1 MLNYPAQLEHLATM
15 DKVYIISTA
24 KALSEEKN
32 HCIWADEKVCNT
44 VGECSHY
51 GYNDCC
57 DCICSPRHLDA
68 FISYVGSG
76 YKPQPVK
83 DWIKKYG
90 IKLGIK

>member
-44 VGECSHY
+44 V
-51 GYNDCC
+51 
-57 DCICSPRHLDA
+57 
-68 FISYVGSG
+68 
-76 YKPQPVK
+76 
-83 DWIKKYG
+83 
-90 IKLGIK
+90 